1 MGNHRN
7 ALVAAVRQ
15 ELAEARGTARAVLAA
30 AESARAEAQR
40 RRQLVR
46 EAYATCLTQLA
57 EARDAARRD
66 VLGRFR
72 SEARRLTGS
81 VEAVAALCAA
91 GAAGAPW
98 RTWAPSWISAGPER
112 GGPAG
117 LLRIGTIAYDPDGTD
132 RTRITL
138 PALLPLLD
146 GAHLELDGDQSTVD
160 GIVSTVLLR
169 ALGTTRPG
177 EVHVTVFDP
186 EQLGGTLAAFG
197 PLANAGLLALVGPGG
212 LGALLDGLVEHICR
226 VNESVLA
233 GEYACLAALTAATP
247 GPRPEPW
254 RLIVLLADPATAAE
268 LTAAQR
274 AQLDRIVRTG
284 VGCGVHL
291 VVRGLELGAHPA
303 VTRVAVHDGTAV
315 STSIGELPIRVD
327 APPPAER
334 IAGFCRAA
342 AEHLRAGPPTA
353 RLSDLEPEKL
363 WTESSAYG
371 LLAPIGTGPD
381 GALVEVALDDHRP
394 HALIGGPPGSGRTN
408 LVYAWLASLAARY
421 GPDELAVYLLDG
433 TSSGSFAQC
442 VPGPGA
448 PDWLPQLHL
457 AGINLTGD
465 PEFGLAVLRH
475 LAEELRHRAQA
486 GKRYGVASLAD
497 LRAEDPGG
505 RWPRIVA
512 VVDEF
517 PALLAPGRRAG
528 TTASPPLTGRAEPPP
543 EPAAAETAALL
554 ADLARRG
561 PAQGVHLVLATADPA
576 GAEVLHDAGLPGFG
590 LRIALPKAEGILADG
605 NLAAA
610 VIPHFHA
617 VVNTDAGGA
626 SANRIVRLPDAGAQ
640 VAAVRAAAHP
650 GGPGSPPA
658 PGPTLGRTAPGPT
671 LGRTA
676 PGATRS
682 AWRALQQRLWRER
695 PDGAVPPRWF
705 DGHAVP
711 RLPDAYRPAG
721 RAPDATARVGCSP
734 GAVLGE
740 RLDVLPGPARLR
752 LGRMPGRNLAVLG
765 GRTDEACDV
774 LAAAALS
781 LAAQGPARFSLACLD
796 PAAERAATRL
806 AAELPQADWYDS
818 STVAGLFDILGAADI
833 PHYVLGYGVGADP
846 AYRDRLRAL
855 LTDGPERRVH
865 VLAWWRSVARLRET
879 LGGAGGRLD
888 PVGAWVALDVPG
900 LELSPLFPQ
909 PGGPAWSPRPRRA
922 LFFDRSVHR
931 FPEVIIPYE
940 VHSDP
945 T

>member
-30 AESARAEAQR
+30 AESARGESQR

-66 VLGRFR
+66 ILGRFR
-72 SEARRLTGS
+72 SEARRLTGI
-81 VEAVAALCAA
+81 VELAATLCAA

-98 RTWAPSWISAGPER
+98 RTWTPTWNT
-112 GGPAG
+112 GGPDRGASAG

-132 RTRITL
+132 RTRVTL

-146 GAHLELDGDQSTVD
+146 GAHLELGGEQSAVD
-160 GIVSTVLLR
+160 GIISTVLLR

-197 PLANAGLLALVGPGG
+197 PLGNAGLLSLVGPGG

-226 VNESVLA
+226 VNETVLA
-233 GEYACLAALTAATP
+233 GEYGSLAALTAATP

-254 RLIVLLADPATAAE
+254 RLIVLLVDPATAAE
-268 LTAAQR
+268 LPASQR

-291 VVRGLELGAHPA
+291 VVRGLDLGTQPTVA
-303 VTRVAVHDGTAV
+303 RVGVRDDGTAV
-315 STSIGELPIRVD
+315 SSSIGDLPIRLD

-342 AEHLRAGPPTA
+342 TEHLHAGPPTA

-371 LLAPIGTGPD
+371 LLAPIGAGPD
-381 GALVEVALDDHRP
+381 GALVEVLLDDHRP

-433 TSSGSFAQC
+433 TDSGSFAQC
-442 VPGPGA
+442 VPGPGE

-475 LAEELRHRAQA
+475 LGEELRHRAQA
-486 GKRYGVASLAD
+486 AKRYGVATLAE
-497 LRAEDPGG
+497 LRTEDPGG
-505 RWPRIVA
+505 QWPRIVA
-512 VVDEF
+512 VLDEF
-517 PALLAPGRRAG
+517 P
-528 TTASPPLTGRAEPPP
+528 P
-543 EPAAAETAALL
+543 EAAEVVALL

-561 PAQGVHLVLATADPA
+561 PAQGVHLILTTQDPA
-576 GAEVLHDAGLPGFG
+576 GAEFLRDAGLPGFQ
-590 LRIALPKAEGILADG
+590 LRLALPKAEGILADG

-610 VIPHFHA
+610 VIPRFHA
-617 VVNTDAGGA
+617 VVNTDAGSA
-626 SANRIVRLPDAGAQ
+626 SANRIVRLPDAGTQ
-640 VAAVRAAAHP
+640 LAAPRADP
-650 GGPGSPPA
+650 GPQPVLPESPGHLPPGDPTPGPLPGYQTPGPVHGYPA
-658 PGPTLGRTAPGPT
+658 PGS
-671 LGRTA
+671 
-676 PGATRS
+676 TRS
-682 AWRALQQRLWRER
+682 AWRALQHRLWRER

-711 RLPDAYRPAG
+711 RLPEAYRPAG
-721 RAPDATARVGCSP
+721 QAPDSTARVGCSP

-740 RLDVLPGPARLR
+740 RVDVPPGPARLR

-765 GRTDEACDV
+765 SRTAEACDV

-781 LAAQGPARFSLACLD
+781 LAAQGPARFSVACLH

-806 AAELPQADWYDS
+806 AGELPQADWYDHD
-818 STVAGLFDILGAADI
+818 TVAGLFDNLVAADI
-833 PHYVLGYGVGADP
+833 PHYVLGYGFGAAP

-855 LTDGPERRVH
+855 LADGPERRVH

-879 LGGAGGRLD
+879 LGGAGLD
-888 PVGAWVALDVPG
+888 RVGAWVALDVPG
-900 LELSPLFPQ
+900 PELSPLFPHT
-909 PGGPAWSPRPRRA
+909 GGPAWSPRPRRA